1 MNDRLFRIDTQ
12 FFCEV
17 QQGLLNNSVLK
28 LLHMNPRGT
37 DLHIGHI
44 VGESTLGVSEQT
56 VGKTS
61 YHS

>member
-1 MNDRLFRIDTQ
+1 
-12 FFCEV
+12 
-17 QQGLLNNSVLK
+17 
-28 LLHMNPRGT
+28 MNPRGT

-44 VGESTLGVSEQT
+44 VGESTLGVGEQT